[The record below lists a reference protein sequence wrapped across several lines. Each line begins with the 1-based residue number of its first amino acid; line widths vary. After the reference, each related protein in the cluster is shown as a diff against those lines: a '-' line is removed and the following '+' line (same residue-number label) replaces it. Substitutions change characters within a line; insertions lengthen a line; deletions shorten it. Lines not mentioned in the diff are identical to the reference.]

1 MNKLL
6 GSPYERRGIVKA
18 IPQKI
23 VVVCTW
29 VLVLV
34 SLAACASKTPVV
46 ETVKTPTVVEDTP
59 EVEVIVTV
67 TATPKLEPPTSTPLP
82 TITPTPVPTVEYST
96 EIISFTTEDEFDLEG
111 ILYLSEGDTA
121 VVFAHMAGDNDQQNW
136 VPFANQIARRGF
148 TALTFNFRCYGE
160 SECGGRDS
168 GSILISRDIGA
179 AINYLRNQGFEHIV
193 CIGASMGGR
202 ACVNAAFEEELAGM
216 VIVSGTGSSDP
227 DRKSLDGFTTPNM
240 PKLFIV
246 SENDHIPDRT
256 LSMTRLYENAPEP
269 KIFKTIP
276 GTAHGTELFDS
287 KYGQEFRETL
297 SGFLED
303 IRS

>member
-1 MNKLL
+1 M
-6 GSPYERRGIVKA
+6 KA

>member
-1 MNKLL
+1 M
-6 GSPYERRGIVKA
+6 KA

-34 SLAACASKTPVV
+34 FLAACASKTPVV

-67 TATPKLEPPTSTPLP
+67 TATPKLEHPTSTPPP

-96 EIISFTTEDEFDLEG
+96 EIVSLTTEDDFDLEG
-111 ILYLSEGDTA
+111 ILFLSEGDTA

-136 VPFANQIARRGF
+136 VPFANTIARRGF

-297 SGFLED
+297 LVFLQD

>member
-1 MNKLL
+1 VNKLL